1 MSAERG
7 LSIMYKRF
15 VIDQNDVKNL
25 TSDISA
31 KSLWDKS
38 DYEEW
43 NRSLKDTL
51 KEYIKKSSLEGSLD
65 AEVICNKFFPEENI
79 PIFISHSH
87 ADKSIAQKFAIWIKE
102 NFDLLSFIDSDLW
115 GNYSTIQSELDEFYS
130 AEMGDRYD
138 LEKKNICSAHVHMM
152 LTYALTRMIDKADFF
167 IFVKSDH
174 SVTMKDSIEKAS
186 SSWIFHELET
196 ASLISEKRNFVDL
209 QMQSPS
215 PLMEAQDVQI
225 HYPIPLENFY
235 LLTKDG
241 LEQNVSNYKKQKM
254 NDLTWKC
261 FDNYAKEQMW
271 MGGQGFIPSNRDIA
285 MNCFMRNCKIIRK

>member
-1 MSAERG
+1 
-7 LSIMYKRF
+7 MYKRF
-15 VIDQNDVKNL
+15 FINQADVEKL
-25 TSDISA
+25 TTGVTA
-31 KSLWDKS
+31 TSLWDEKE
-38 DYEEW
+38 YEEW
-43 NRSLKDTL
+43 KSSLKDTL
-51 KEYIKKSSLEGSLD
+51 KGYIDTSSLDGSLD
-65 AEVICNKFFPEENI
+65 AEIICDKFFPEKNI

-87 ADKSIAQKFAIWIKE
+87 ADKTVAQKFAIWLKE

-115 GNYSTIQSELDEFYS
+115 GNYNVIQSELDDFYA
-130 AEMGDRYD
+130 AEMGVRYD

-174 SVTMKDSIEKAS
+174 SVTMKDSIEKTS

-209 QMQSPS
+209 QMQSPR
-215 PLMEAQDVQI
+215 PLMEAQDIQI
-225 HYPIPLENFY
+225 RYPIPLEGFY
-235 LLTKDG
+235 YLTKAN
-241 LEQNVSNYKKQKM
+241 LEQNASNYRKQKM
-254 NDLTWKC
+254 DDRTRKC

-271 MGGQGFIPSNRDIA
+271 MGGQRFIPSNRDIA

>member
-1 MSAERG
+1 
-7 LSIMYKRF
+7 MYKRF
-15 VIDQNDVKNL
+15 FINQDDVEKL
-25 TSDISA
+25 TTGVTA
-31 KSLWDKS
+31 TSLWDEKE
-38 DYEEW
+38 YEEW
-43 NRSLKDTL
+43 KSSLKDTL
-51 KEYIKKSSLEGSLD
+51 KGYIDTSSLDGSLD
-65 AEVICNKFFPEENI
+65 AEIICDKFFPEKNI

-87 ADKSIAQKFAIWIKE
+87 ADKTVAQKFAIWLKE

-115 GNYSTIQSELDEFYS
+115 GNYNVIQSELDDFYS
-130 AEMGDRYD
+130 AEMGARYD

-174 SVTMKDSIEKAS
+174 SVTMKDSIEKTS

-209 QMQSPS
+209 QMQSPR
-215 PLMEAQDVQI
+215 PLMEAQDIQI
-225 HYPIPLENFY
+225 HYPIPLEGFY
-235 LLTKDG
+235 YLTKAN
-241 LEQNVSNYKKQKM
+241 LEQNASNYRKQKM
-254 NDLTWKC
+254 DDRTRKC

-271 MGGQGFIPSNRDIA
+271 MGGEGFIPSNRDIA